1 MKRREAL
8 FTMAALA
15 GSTMVPIADAEIVSG
30 AQPWTGGQ
38 VSLPTDITP
47 TQAPSFFTQAE
58 FDTAGALAE
67 RIIPADELSISGK
80 DAGCATFIDR
90 QLAGSYGKADTLYRM
105 GRFVKG
111 TPEQGTQS
119 PLTPAERWR
128 HGLAAIDAYC
138 QAQFSRNFT
147 GLTGEQQDALL
158 SSMEKGTV
166 NLGADVEVQVLFEQ
180 ILQNVREGFLADP
193 IYGGNKEMASWKMIG
208 FPGAQY
214 DFRPLLDQTAQK
226 LNIIPISLIDNKL

>member
-1 MKRREAL
+1 MKRRDAL

-15 GSTMVPIADAEIVSG
+15 GSTIVPIADAEIVNG
-30 AQPWTGGQ
+30 AQPWTEGQ

-47 TQAPSFFTQAE
+47 TTALRYFTQAE
-58 FDTAGALAE
+58 FDTAAAMAE
-67 RIIPADELSISGK
+67 RIIPADELSIGGK

-90 QLAGSYGKADTLYRM
+90 QLAGSYGKAATLYRM
-105 GRFVKG
+105 GRFIKG

-119 PLTPAERWR
+119 PLTPAGRWR
-128 HGLAAIDAYC
+128 QGLAAIDAYC
-138 QAQFSRNFT
+138 QAHFQKNFT

-158 SSMEKGTV
+158 SSMEKGAV
-166 NLGADVEVQVLFEQ
+166 DLGADVEVQVLFEQ
-180 ILQNVREGFLADP
+180 ILQNVREGFLSDP

>member
-1 MKRREAL
+1 LAQAEAL
-8 FTMAALA
+8 
-15 GSTMVPIADAEIVSG
+15 SG
-30 AQPWTGGQ
+30 GQPWTAGQ
-38 VSLPTDITP
+38 VSLPEGMTP
-47 TQAPSFFTQAE
+47 TTTLTYFTQAE
-58 FDTAGALAE
+58 FDAVAVMAE
-67 RIIPADELSISGK
+67 RFIPADELSMSGK

-90 QLAGSYGKADTLYRM
+90 QLSGDYGKGATLYRM

-119 PLTPAERWR
+119 ALTPAERYR
-128 HGLAAIDAYC
+128 QGLAAIDVYC
-138 QAQFSRNFT
+138 QTHLGKPFV
-147 GLTGEQQDALL
+147 GLNGEQQDALL

-166 NLGADVEVQVLFEQ
+166 DLGSGVDVQPLFEQ

-193 IYGGNKEMASWKMIG
+193 IYGGNKDMVSWKMIG

-214 DFRPLLDQTAQK
+214 DFRPLLDKTAEK

>member
-8 FTMAALA
+8 SSMAALA
-15 GSTMVPIADAEIVSG
+15 ASAAVPLAQADVVSG
-30 AQPWTGGQ
+30 AQPWTAGQ
-38 VSLPTDITP
+38 VSLPTEITP
-47 TQAPSFFTQAE
+47 TSALSYFTQAE
-58 FDTAGALAE
+58 FDAVAVMAE
-67 RIIPADELSISGK
+67 RFIPADELSISGK

-90 QLAGSYGKADTLYRM
+90 QLSGEYGKGATLYRM

-119 PLTPAERWR
+119 ALTPAERYR
-128 HGLAAIDAYC
+128 QGLAAIDAYC
-138 QAQFSRNFT
+138 QAHFGKPFV
-147 GLTGEQQDALL
+147 GLNGEQQDALL

-166 NLGADVEVQVLFEQ
+166 DLGSGVEVQPLFEQ
-180 ILQNVREGFLADP
+180 ILQNVREGFLSDP
-193 IYGGNKEMASWKMIG
+193 LYGGNKDMVSWKMIG

-214 DFRPLLDQTAQK
+214 DFRPLLDKTAEK